1 MKIGPKISQAGKKF
15 GKVCGKCL
23 VKGVGIGALG
33 LVAWDSN
40 VYGKLRADQ
49 YAQSK
54 DAKYMTNSVTNTLF
68 ESDPSI
74 VTAKIKE
81 QRLKLT
87 MRENVRHFFNRG
99 IGYIGGFVSQMIS
112 NAIPFALGMGTL
124 LTKGKWA
131 KGFAIA
137 TGIYGLVVILKD
149 GFGLGHSK
157 DLTNPF

>member
-1 MKIGPKISQAGKKF
+1 MK
-15 GKVCGKCL
+15 KVGSACGKCL

-33 LVAWDSN
+33 IVAWDAN

-49 YAQSK
+49 YAKTK
-54 DAKYMTNSVTNTLF
+54 DADYMTKAVTNTLF

-81 QRLKLT
+81 ERLKLS
-87 MRENVRHFFNRG
+87 MGENFRHFFNRG
-99 IGYIGGFVSQMIS
+99 IGYIGGFVSQTI
-112 NAIPFALGMGTL
+112 NNVIPFALGMATL

-137 TGIYGLVVILKD
+137 TGLYGVAVILKD
-149 GFGLGHSK
+149 GFGLGHSN
-157 DLTNPF
+157 DLNKPF